1 MLSGEKASG
10 LRDACYLVESV
21 ASGNVFYTEERGVG
35 KMEDY
40 VPEIIRLVKE
50 SAEIEFRESGFSY
63 ERFVQ
68 HMRCLI
74 ARAEKKEAYQGAGE
88 RWAKEIKKD
97 YPEAF
102 EIAQEVRSY
111 LRKKTNYRIS
121 DEETAYVAIHIQRLI
136 DRGEKRK

>member
-1 MLSGEKASG
+1 M
-10 LRDACYLVESV
+10 
-21 ASGNVFYTEERGVG
+21 FYTEERGVG

-40 VPEIIRLVKE
+40 VPEIVRLVKE

-74 ARAEKKEAYQGAGE
+74 VRAEKKEAYQGAGE

-102 EIAQEVRSY
+102 EVAQEVRSY

>member
-1 MLSGEKASG
+1 
-10 LRDACYLVESV
+10 
-21 ASGNVFYTEERGVG
+21 
-35 KMEDY
+35 MEDY
-40 VPEIIRLVKE
+40 VPEIVRLDKE

-102 EIAQEVRSY
+102 EVAQEVRSY